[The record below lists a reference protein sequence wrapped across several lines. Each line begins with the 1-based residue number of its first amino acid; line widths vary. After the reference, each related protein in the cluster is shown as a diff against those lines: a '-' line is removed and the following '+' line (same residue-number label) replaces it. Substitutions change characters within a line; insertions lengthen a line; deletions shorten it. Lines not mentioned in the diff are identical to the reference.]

1 MITQIE
7 IDGFKTFKDFQV
19 ELAPFQVI
27 VGPNGSGKSNLF
39 DALKLLSR
47 LVDNDLNTAFQEL
60 RGEANELFTTLPG
73 GKSVDRIRLAVEMLV
88 DRKLKDRG
96 EGEIEL
102 IKDQVALR
110 KELALKF
117 TRLRYELEITLGID
131 GYGLEQ
137 LYVTHEA
144 LKSILP
150 DADNWCRKYGLSS
163 QNNWLPEPSRDQ
175 AIFIDT
181 KLTTIAILESVA
193 DKSEAEAKQPLI
205 YLYPD
210 SSLYPDNDLY
220 PSSHKQERI
229 RRFYTAEVQ
238 RTVLSRVDDID
249 HPHILAAREE
259 FRSLRFLHLNP
270 EVLRHPSSTKA
281 PRFISTSGS
290 NLPTMLARMQA
301 EDKFA
306 LTDVSRDMANL
317 VPGILKIRVELDKPS
332 DKYVIY
338 AETSDQRSFSSQVLS
353 DGTLRLLVIATLRND
368 SQFHGILCFEEP
380 EDGVDPLLL
389 KNMTHVLR
397 EMATDFND
405 LEQLDDPLRQV
416 LVTTH
421 SPSFISQPDVIDS
434 LLLAIISAQIQ
445 GKNTASLRVTR
456 MAPVTTSNSPDKLGM
471 DTYGDKALEAYTL
484 DMVRKYLDSGT
495 LDEARKQLKKARNT
509 LNER

>member
-1 MITQIE
+1 MITLIE
-7 IDGFKTFKDFQV
+7 IDGFKTFKDFKV

-47 LVDNDLNTAFQEL
+47 LADNDLNTAFQEI
-60 RGEANELFTTLPG
+60 RGEADELFTTLPDG
-73 GKSVDRIRLAVEMLV
+73 RSVDRIRIAVELLV
-88 DRKLKDRG
+88 NRKLKDRG

-102 IKDQVALR
+102 IRDEVALR
-110 KELALKF
+110 KEVALQY

-137 LYVTHEA
+137 LFVTHES

-150 DADNWCRKYGLSS
+150 YDDNWCRKYGLSS
-163 QNNWLPEPSRDQ
+163 QNNWLPEPSKGR

-210 SSLYPDNDLY
+210 SD
-220 PSSHKQERI
+220 KRERI

-238 RTVLSRVDDID
+238 RTVLSRVDDTD
-249 HPHILAAREE
+249 HPHILAVREE

-270 EVLRHPSSTKA
+270 EALRQPGSMKA
-281 PRFISTSGS
+281 SRFISTNGS

-317 VPGILKIRVELDKPS
+317 VPGILRIRVEQDKPS

-353 DGTLRLLVIATLRND
+353 DGTLRLLALAAIKND
-368 SQFHGILCFEEP
+368 PQFQGSLCLEEP
-380 EDGVDPLLL
+380 ENGVDPQRLRKLVQLLR
-389 KNMTHVLR
+389 NMSTN
-397 EMATDFND
+397 FND
-405 LEQLDDPLRQV
+405 PVEVDEPLRQV
-416 LVTTH
+416 LITTH
-421 SPSFISQPDVIDS
+421 SPVFISLPEIIDS
-434 LLLAIISAQIQ
+434 LLFAYTMTRVEPLSSGNPTLEITCMTPVVTISPQTQ
-445 GKNTASLRVTR
+445 FGRNTSRDETMEV
-456 MAPVTTSNSPDKLGM
+456 
-471 DTYGDKALEAYTL
+471 YTL
-484 DMVRKYLDSGT
+484 DEVLRYLDSED
-495 LDEARKQLKKARNT
+495 LNEARKQLEKARTT
-509 LNER
+509 LNEA